1 MGFTTIKSTQLNASG
16 AVVAGSA
23 RVKSI
28 YYDNGSS
35 NVGTIQLR
43 NGGASGTVVCTIN
56 TPGAVDQYQVDIP
69 EPGIRCESSSGPY
82 IAVTGG
88 VSFVTVFYD

>member
-1 MGFTTIKSTQLNASG
+1 MGFTTIHSTQLSASG
-16 AVVAGSA
+16 SVKSGTA

-28 YYDNGSS
+28 Y
-35 NVGTIQLR
+35 V
-43 NGGASGTVVCTIN
+43 AHSGTAGTVILRDGGVTGTVRCTIN
-56 TPGAVDQYQVDIP
+56 TAAAVGEYQTEIP
-69 EPGIRCESSSGPY
+69 EPGIHCTSTTGPY

>member
-1 MGFTTIKSTQLNASG
+1 MGFTTIKSTQLSASG
-16 AVVAGSA
+16 AVKSGSA

-28 YYDNGSS
+28 YVAHSGTAGTVILRDGG
-35 NVGTIQLR
+35 VTGTIR
-43 NGGASGTVVCTIN
+43 CTIN
-56 TPGAVDQYQVDIP
+56 TAAAVGEYQTEIP